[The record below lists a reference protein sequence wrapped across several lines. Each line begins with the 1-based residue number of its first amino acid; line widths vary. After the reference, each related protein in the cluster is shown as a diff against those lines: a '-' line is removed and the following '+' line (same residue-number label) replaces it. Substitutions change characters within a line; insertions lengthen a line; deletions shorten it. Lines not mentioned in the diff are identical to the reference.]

1 MKKLINEKNYYR
13 VGIILYIL
21 FSISIFLGLLINEDA
36 SGKGTS
42 NDFKNTWEYVLLLE
56 QNYFID
62 ASKWTRLLPF
72 HYIFLSILYG
82 LLGSEFL
89 VRMLFCILS
98 LSIPLIFYKNL
109 RLKFKDTIK
118 GKLLI
123 LASIILILPYF
134 RSSAIWPN
142 PHISAL
148 FFLLF
153 SIYFFQKWY
162 QSKIKKINL
171 NFILHL
177 IFLALTVYTRRYY
190 VFFFLYYFLYYFK
203 YLNIKDFLITSFF
216 VLLLSIP
223 GFILIINFP
232 FYLSSIGY
240 NFKFY
245 NSFLI
250 ITSIFFFYIVS
261 FIDLETLKVSN
272 LRSKLLLCSSIILI
286 ITLSFFFDYNP
297 KLGGGYIMKFSNI
310 FLGGNFLF
318 YLSSIIGTYLLS
330 KIFFNNKEN
339 SFLIILIFFIFS
351 NNYMF
356 QKYFE
361 PLWLIIFFLI
371 LNLNFVKKFLSSNF
385 QIFIVLFFFSI
396 YSISALI
403 NSFYSISINHFW

>member
-1 MKKLINEKNYYR
+1 MTL
-13 VGIILYIL
+13 
-21 FSISIFLGLLINEDA
+21 
-36 SGKGTS
+36 
-42 NDFKNTWEYVLLLE
+42 
-56 QNYFID
+56 
-62 ASKWTRLLPF
+62 
-72 HYIFLSILYG
+72 
-82 LLGSEFL
+82 
-89 VRMLFCILS
+89 
-98 LSIPLIFYKNL
+98 
-109 RLKFKDTIK
+109 
-118 GKLLI
+118 
-123 LASIILILPYF
+123 
-134 RSSAIWPN
+134 
-142 PHISAL
+142 
-148 FFLLF
+148 
-153 SIYFFQKWY
+153 
-162 QSKIKKINL
+162 
-171 NFILHL
+171 
-177 IFLALTVYTRRYY
+177 
-190 VFFFLYYFLYYFK
+190 
-203 YLNIKDFLITSFF
+203 
-216 VLLLSIP
+216 
-223 GFILIINFP
+223 
-232 FYLSSIGY
+232 
-240 NFKFY
+240 KFY

-286 ITLSFFFDYNP
+286 IILSFFFDYNP

-310 FLGGNFLF
+310 FLGGNLLF